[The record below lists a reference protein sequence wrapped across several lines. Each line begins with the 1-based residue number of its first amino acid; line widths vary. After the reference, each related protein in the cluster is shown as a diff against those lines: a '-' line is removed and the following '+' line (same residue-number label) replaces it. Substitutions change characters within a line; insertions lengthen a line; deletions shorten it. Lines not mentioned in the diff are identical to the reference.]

1 MTMKPLLAA
10 LTLGFALSGCAALN
24 DTPYH
29 TPKLKLPSAWEHG
42 EQAGTTTASSANL
55 ERWWQRFGDP
65 ELDTLIELML
75 ERNNDLAAATLKVRR
90 AQLAADLADSNL
102 RPSLDASVDSSASR
116 SLKHGGGTTQSHAV
130 SATVSYEL
138 DLWGKLA
145 KQRDAK
151 VWEAQAT
158 EQDKQST
165 RLSLI
170 GTTATLYW
178 KIGYLKQRIALSQDS
193 IAYAS
198 KTRQLVEA
206 QKRAGGASQLDV
218 LNAEQTLASQEASHT
233 ELVQQLAEARNA
245 LSLLFDGPP
254 GSRFQELDRLPERPL
269 PDIGAGVPAE
279 LLARR
284 PDLAAAEL
292 RLRETLASGDA
303 TRASYY
309 PSFSLTGSLGSSSST
324 LGQVL
329 SNPVA
334 TLGAGLTLPF
344 LQWHE
349 RQLTI
354 KVSEAEYQ
362 QAVVEFRQTLY
373 QALSDVENA
382 LSARSQYRAQGDQL
396 TASITAAR
404 QAERL
409 YEVRYRAGGG
419 TLKDWLEA
427 QETRRQADITLLQ
440 NRYNRLANQVTLYQA
455 LGGDST
461 VGKDG

>member
-10 LTLGFALSGCAALN
+10 LTLGLTLSGCAALN
-24 DTPYH
+24 DTPYLA
-29 TPKLKLPSAWEHG
+29 PKLKLPATWEHG
-42 EQAGTTTASSANL
+42 PQASTGSTVAQAGN
-55 ERWWQRFGDP
+55 WWQYFGDP
-65 ELDTLIELML
+65 ELDSLVELML
-75 ERNNDLAAATLKVRR
+75 ERNNDLAAAALKVRR
-90 AQLAADLADSNL
+90 AQLAADLAASDL
-102 RPSLDASVDSSASR
+102 RPSLDVSADSSASR

-130 SATVSYEL
+130 NATLSYEL

-151 VWEAQAT
+151 VWEARAT

-165 RLSLI
+165 RLTLI

-178 KIGYLKQRIALSQDS
+178 KIGYLKQRVALSQDS
-193 IAYAS
+193 IAYAER
-198 KTRQLVEA
+198 TLQLVQV
-206 QKRAGGASQLDV
+206 QKTAGAVSQLDV

-254 GSRFQELDRLPERPL
+254 GSRFQELSRLPERPL

-279 LLARR
+279 LLSRR

-309 PSFSLTGSLGSSSST
+309 PSFSLTGSLGSSSTT

-349 RQLTI
+349 MKLTI
-354 KVSEAEYQ
+354 KVSETEYQ
-362 QAVVEFRQTLY
+362 QVVVEFRQTLY
-373 QALSDVENA
+373 QALSDVEDA
-382 LSARSQYRAQGDQL
+382 LSARSQYRAQGVKLEQ
-396 TASITAAR
+396 SRNAAR

-409 YEVRYRAGGG
+409 YEVRYRAGAAA
-419 TLKDWLEA
+419 LKDWLEA
-427 QETRRQADITLLQ
+427 QETRRQADIALLQ
-440 NRYNRLANQVTLYQA
+440 NRYNRLANQVTVYQA
-455 LGGDST
+455 LGGGVAT
-461 VGKDG
+461 AGAG

>member
-10 LTLGFALSGCAALN
+10 VLLGLALSGCAALN
-24 DTPYH
+24 DTPYS
-29 TPKLKLPSAWEHG
+29 TPRLKLPSAWEHA
-42 EQAGTTTASSANL
+42 QAGSAATASSANL
-55 ERWWQRFGDP
+55 ERWWQRFADA

-90 AQLAADLADSNL
+90 ARLAADLADDALS
-102 RPSLDASVDSSASR
+102 PSLAASADSSASR

-130 SATVSYEL
+130 SASVSYEL

-151 VWEAQAT
+151 VWEAAAT

-178 KIGYLKQRIALSQDS
+178 KIGYLKQRLALSQDS
-193 IAYAS
+193 IAYAER
-198 KTRQLVEA
+198 TRQLVRA
-206 QKRAGGASQLDV
+206 QKAAGAASQLDL
-218 LNAEQTLASQEASHT
+218 LNAEQTLASQQASHT
-233 ELVQQLAEARNA
+233 ELMQQLAEARNA

-254 GSRFQELDRLPERPL
+254 GSRFQELERLPERAL
-269 PDIGAGVPAE
+269 PAIDAGVPAQ

-292 RLRETLASGDA
+292 RLRATLASGDA

-309 PSFSLTGSLGSSSST
+309 PDISLTGSLGSSSTALS
-324 LGQVL
+324 QAL

-344 LQWHE
+344 LQWRE
-349 RQLTI
+349 MQLNS

-373 QALSDVENA
+373 QALADVENA
-382 LSARSQYRAQGDQL
+382 LSARRQYQAQGEKL
-396 TASITAAR
+396 EASLSAAR

-409 YEVRYRAGGG
+409 YEVRYRAGAAA
-419 TLKDWLEA
+419 LKDWLEA
-427 QETRRQADITLLQ
+427 QETRRQADIALLQ
-440 NRYNRLANQVTLYQA
+440 NRYNRFANQVTVYQA
-455 LGGDST
+455 LGGGT
-461 VGKDG
+461 AGKDG